1 MLADF
6 QPVVQAAAH
15 EAGALERAGA
25 AANDEQRM
33 VGWPQ
38 SLHQPLIAV
47 VAQHRAADLRMA
59 EVAEPQVDI
68 RLALVDLA
76 QLTGLHHQM
85 LHRAIADQLLP
96 AARLAVVGEPGLWL
110 LHRLDQPDLLGDLV
124 SALRDHLILGD
135 HRYRGTGNRIQMY
148 HVAPAAGTDLELRIG
163 RLAQI
168 LFDEIEQ
175 LFLGNAQQQD
185 RLAVLENA
193 YAGDFAGR
201 IHADQRHHRLARIG
215 RDIDDVGG
223 QEHIAEQLFLPVDR
237 GVAFDIGRL
246 AFALGKAGSAGQHI
260 GTADELA
267 HGRIGFQPF
276 RQWRFIRQGLRQGG
290 EQQTQQQR

>member
-1 MLADF
+1 
-6 QPVVQAAAH
+6 
-15 EAGALERAGA
+15 
-25 AANDEQRM
+25 
-33 VGWPQ
+33 
-38 SLHQPLIAV
+38 
-47 VAQHRAADLRMA
+47 
-59 EVAEPQVDI
+59 
-68 RLALVDLA
+68 
-76 QLTGLHHQM
+76 
-85 LHRAIADQLLP
+85 
-96 AARLAVVGEPGLWL
+96 
-110 LHRLDQPDLLGDLV
+110 
-124 SALRDHLILGD
+124 
-135 HRYRGTGNRIQMY
+135 MY

-290 EQQTQQQR
+290 EQQTQQQRKTNDGREHESGPAMNMAGSCHYRRQRALTSVNSKKMAGRSPPFEALQATPAGLREPSEFHAVANADHVRIDLQCSQCAVAGVDVDIGLDVDFLHVDIDERFLFRPESVNSAGIRSGK